1 MHILVIGSGAREH
14 ALAWH
19 LARSG
24 HQVEAAPGNPGIA
37 RVARCHD
44 AKLDDVGGLVALA
57 QALAV
62 DLVVVGPEAPLAGGL
77 VDALTDKGMLAF
89 GPTRAATRLESSK
102 VFAKEF
108 MARHGIPSARFK
120 VVDTP
125 PAAIEAARGFGWP
138 VVLKAD
144 GLAAGKGVLVA
155 KDESEARVFATS
167 CLTDRRFGESGARLV
182 VEAFLPGEEASVF
195 FLSDGTRVRAFP
207 PARDAKRLSDGDEGP
222 NTGGMGAFAPAS
234 LDRGILAWI
243 EREVADRTVAGMAA
257 EGTPFRG
264 LLYVGLMLGP
274 DGPRV
279 LEFNARFGDPETQAL
294 LPLVRSDLGGLFAEC
309 ARGQLRSALEC
320 APGGAVAVVL
330 AAAGYPDQ
338 PRLGDAIGGL
348 ADWPEPAV
356 ENAEGL
362 WCFHAGTRVEGDR
375 LVSAGGR
382 VLTVV
387 ASRLNIVTARRAAYE
402 GLARIKLEGGQA
414 RRDIALVRTPAPTAR
429 G

>member
-1 MHILVIGSGAREH
+1 MHILVVGSGAREH

-24 HQVEAAPGNPGIA
+24 HRVDAAPGNPGIA
-37 RVARCHD
+37 RAARCHD
-44 AKLDDVGGLVALA
+44 TRLDDVSGMVTLA
-57 QALAV
+57 GKLAV
-62 DLVVVGPEAPLAGGL
+62 DLVVVGPEAPLAAGL
-77 VDALTDKGMLAF
+77 VDALNEKGILVF
-89 GPTRAATRLESSK
+89 GPTRAAARLESSK

-125 PAAIEAARGFGWP
+125 LGAIEAARGFGWP

-155 KDESEARVFATS
+155 KDESEARAFAIA

-195 FLSDGTRVRAFP
+195 FLSDGARVRAFP
-207 PARDAKRLSDGDEGP
+207 PARDAKRLADGDEGP
-222 NTGGMGAFAPAS
+222 NTGGMGAFAPAA
-234 LDRGILAWI
+234 LDRGTLAWI
-243 EREVADRTVAGMAA
+243 EREVADKTLAGMAA
-257 EGTPFRG
+257 EGTPFKG

-294 LPLVRSDLGGLFAEC
+294 LPLVTSDLGVLLAEC
-309 ARGQLRSALEC
+309 AKGELRSPLEC
-320 APGGAVAVVL
+320 ASGGAVAVVV
-330 AAAGYPDQ
+330 AAPGYPEQ
-338 PRLGDAIGGL
+338 PRTGDAIGGL
-348 ADWPEPAV
+348 SDWPNPET

-362 WCFHAGTRVEGDR
+362 WCFHAGTRLEDGK

-387 ASRLNIVTARRAAYE
+387 ALRMNVVTARRAAYE
-402 GLARIKLEGGQA
+402 GLARVKLEGGQA
-414 RRDIALVRTPAPTAR
+414 RRDIALVRTPAIR
-429 G
+429 